1 MPILGADMQAGTLV
15 AWHKQPGDRVHK
27 GDIIATVETDKAAV
41 DVEAFLDGVV
51 EKLLVAPDTEVPVGT
66 PLAIIREEGA
76 PAPAHPMPA
85 APLPGAMAPTPAPEP
100 LPAVVPP
107 AGAPVSPAARV
118 LATKNGIDLAAIT
131 GTGPGGRIQL
141 RDVEQAVAN
150 TRPVTSPTGTDRQTR
165 MRQAIAAAME
175 RSNREIPQFQL
186 LTTIEMTRA
195 LDWLRDQ
202 NEKRPL
208 VDRLLYSVLF
218 IRAVA
223 KALRE
228 VPELN
233 AVWSGDSV
241 ELRQDIHV
249 GVAIFLR
256 NGGLVAPA
264 LHHADRQTV
273 DQLMRNLRDLVLR
286 ARAGS
291 LRSSEMSEPTVTVT
305 SLGDEGAEAAFGLI
319 FPPQAALVGFGRV
332 SERPWCSEGE
342 VVSRPLVTATLSADH
357 RVADGHRGSLFLAAV
372 DRYLQEPSQL

>member
-15 AWHKQPGDRVHK
+15 AWHKQPGDKVHR

-41 DVEAFLDGVV
+41 DVEVFLDGVI
-51 EKLLVAPDTEVPVGT
+51 EKLLVDPDTEVPVGT
-66 PLAIIREEGA
+66 PLAIIREEGEPA
-76 PAPAHPMPA
+76 AARPAPA
-85 APLPGAMAPTPAPEP
+85 APVPEATPPVPTPPQVADVNPSM
-100 LPAVVPP
+100 AVQ
-107 AGAPVSPAARV
+107 VSPAAR
-118 LATKNGIDLAAIT
+118 DLAAKSGVDLAALK

-141 RDVEQAVAN
+141 RDVEKAVTAA
-150 TRPVTSPTGTDRQTR
+150 RPVETPAGPDRQTR

-186 LTTIEMTRA
+186 LTTIEMSRA
-195 LDWLRDQ
+195 LAWTREQ
-202 NEKRPL
+202 NATRPL
-208 VDRLLYSVLF
+208 ADRLLYTVLF
-218 IRAVA
+218 IKAVA

-233 AVWSGDSV
+233 AVWSGDRV
-241 ELRQDIHV
+241 ELQQDIHV

-264 LHHADRQTV
+264 LHHADRQTI

-291 LRSSEMSEPTVTVT
+291 LRSSEMSEPTITVT

-332 SERPWCSEGE
+332 SERPWSAEGQ
-342 VVSRPLVTATLSADH
+342 VVSRPAVTATLSADH